1 MTRNRGTHVPRST
14 LDAALPVAAEFIR
27 RWIFRAVDA
36 LRIGDQ
42 TFHILLASAI
52 GTLAALGTA
61 AFLHLIRLAEGL
73 FFGTI
78 YPAVGSRPYLIFL
91 LPALGGLLIAP
102 LLHFFPSQTEG
113 VGIPY
118 AMESVALRGGIFR
131 LRAVALRTA
140 AAVVTIGSGGSAGR
154 FAPGAVLGAAVGS
167 GVGRFFRVSGERMRS
182 LVGCGAAGAIA
193 AVFNAPIGGVFFALE
208 VLLGDFSAQT
218 FAPIVVAS
226 VVATAVSRAFIGDL
240 LLLGEVPPIE
250 LGSASQIGL
259 CAVLGAACGAAAVL
273 FVRTMDSS
281 EEWFSSSRIP
291 HWLRAAIGGGMT
303 GMIAVQFPQVLGT
316 DIKSLDAA
324 VQGELPW
331 LLAFLIASLKIVA
344 TSLTLGSGGS
354 GGIVGP
360 SLFIGGM
367 MGASAG
373 SLFTAWIPGH
383 AGVLGGYALVGMA
396 AFLAPVVG
404 APLTSILI
412 LFEITGDY
420 SVILPLL
427 AAVMASMLV
436 SGRFSRFSLYTW
448 KLRKRGIDL
457 ARGREEGILKSLR
470 VKDLMYRE
478 AHTVAPDA
486 TFHELSSRF
495 LDAPVDYLYLTGD
508 DKELTGVVSFMDIRP
523 YLKEEGRAPLV
534 LARDFA
540 TPNPVAVTPEET
552 VHDALVKFGFK
563 DVAQLPVVSDPH
575 SRKLIGVLRR
585 KDILEAYQKKIAAGE
600 RSGESRQPP
609 LR

>member
-1 MTRNRGTHVPRST
+1 MCKR
-14 LDAALPVAAEFIR
+14 LDTALPVAAEFVR
-27 RWIFRAVDA
+27 RWIFRAVGA

-73 FFGTI
+73 FFGALF
-78 YPAVGSRPYLIFL
+78 PAMGSRPYLIFL

-218 FAPIVVAS
+218 FAPIVIAS

-240 LLLGEVPPIE
+240 LFLGGVPPTE
-250 LGSASQIGL
+250 LASASQVGL

-273 FVRTMDSS
+273 FVRTMDSA
-281 EEWFSSSRIP
+281 EERFSSSRIP

-316 DIKSLDAA
+316 DITSLGAA

-331 LLAFLIASLKIVA
+331 LIALLIASLKIVA

-373 SLFTAWIPGH
+373 SIFTAWLPGH

-396 AFLAPVVG
+396 AFLAPVIG

-448 KLRKRGIDL
+448 KLHKRGIDL
-457 ARGREEGILKSLR
+457 AGGREEGILKSLR

-478 AHTVAPDA
+478 AHTVAPAA
-486 TFHELSSRF
+486 TFSELSSRF
-495 LDAPVDYLYLTGD
+495 LEAPVDYLYLTGD
-508 DKELTGVVSFMDIRP
+508 NNELTGVVSFMDIRP
-523 YLKEEGRAPLV
+523 YLKEEGLAPLV
-534 LARDFA
+534 LAGEVA

-552 VHDALVKFGFK
+552 VHDALIKFGYK
-563 DVAQLPVVSDPH
+563 NVAQLPVVSDPH
-575 SRKLIGVLRR
+575 SRKLIGVLHR
-585 KDILEAYQKKIAAGE
+585 KEILEAYQKKIVAGE
-600 RSGESRQPP
+600 RSGETRETP

>member
-1 MTRNRGTHVPRST
+1 MCKRVPRSS
-14 LDAALPVAAEFIR
+14 LDAALHVAAEFVR
-27 RWIFRAVDA
+27 RWIFWAVGA

-73 FFGTI
+73 FFGTLF
-78 YPAVGSRPYLIFL
+78 PAMGSRPYLIFL

-118 AMESVALRGGIFR
+118 AMESVALRGGILR

-218 FAPIVVAS
+218 FAPIVIAS

-240 LLLGEVPPIE
+240 LLLGGVPPIE
-250 LGSASQIGL
+250 LASASQIGL

-273 FVRTMDSS
+273 FVRTMDSA
-281 EEWFSSSRIP
+281 EERFSSSRIP

-303 GMIAVQFPQVLGT
+303 GMIAVHFPQVLGT
-316 DIKSLDAA
+316 DIKTLAAA
-324 VQGELPW
+324 VQGDLPW
-331 LLAFLIASLKIVA
+331 LLAILIASLKIVA

-373 SLFTAWIPGH
+373 SIFTAWIPGH
-383 AGVLGGYALVGMA
+383 AGLLGGYALVGMA
-396 AFLAPVVG
+396 AFLAPVIG
-404 APLTSILI
+404 APLTSVLI
-412 LFEITGDY
+412 LFEVTGDY

-448 KLRKRGIDL
+448 KLHKRGINL
-457 ARGREEGILKSLR
+457 AGGREEGILKSLR
-470 VKDLMYRE
+470 VKDLMHRE
-478 AHTVAPDA
+478 AHTVAPTA
-486 TFHELSSRF
+486 TFRELSSRF
-495 LDAPVDYLYLTGD
+495 LEAPVDYLYLTGD

-523 YLKEEGRAPLV
+523 YLREEVLAPLV
-534 LARDFA
+534 LARDIA
-540 TPNPVAVTPEET
+540 TPNPVTVTPEET
-552 VHDALVKFGFK
+552 IHDALVKFGYK
-563 DVAQLPVVSDPH
+563 NVAQLPVVSDPH
-575 SRKLIGVLRR
+575 SRKLIGVLHR
-585 KDILEAYQKKIAAGE
+585 KEILEAYQKKIVAGD
-600 RSGESRQPP
+600 RSIE
-609 LR
+609 